1 MLAKGIVSNRQGGTQ
16 VNSSKALSSIL
27 FLLAVITTALFW
39 FMTDVVPSADAHG
52 TAITYTATF
61 TVQGHFEGGDPMA
74 NAEVSVF
81 TPDDPENAWEQGIAD
96 DEGRYTFTTVSDKPG
111 DWAVS
116 YRSAGH
122 GDIAYIPVGTG
133 VASPSGLSS
142 GLQRAVMAAAVIWGF
157 VGTALYFQARQKADS

>member
-1 MLAKGIVSNRQGGTQ
+1 M
-16 VNSSKALSSIL
+16 
-27 FLLAVITTALFW
+27 LLAVITTALFW
-39 FMTDVVPSADAHG
+39 FMTEVTPSANAHG

-61 TVQGHFEGGDPMA
+61 TVQGYFDSGEPMA

-81 TPDDPENAWEQGIAD
+81 TPEDPENAWEQGIAD
-96 DEGRYTFTTVSDKPG
+96 DEGRYTFTTVSDKTG

-133 VASPSGLSS
+133 AAASSSGALTG
-142 GLQRAVMAAAVIWGF
+142 GLQRAVMAIAVIWGF
-157 VGTALYFQARQKADS
+157 VGTALYFQARQKAAS

>member
-1 MLAKGIVSNRQGGTQ
+1 MESKRDAVFGNRYTVNGLLAKRG
-16 VNSSKALSSIL
+16 
-27 FLLAVITTALFW
+27 ALFCLIVALVTTLFW
-39 FMTDVVPSADAHG
+39 LVVEVVPAANAHG

-61 TVQGHFEGGDPMA
+61 TVQGTFDSGEPMA

-81 TPDDPENAWEQGIAD
+81 TPDDPENAWEQGLAD

-133 VASPSGLSS
+133 LATPGGLNS
-142 GLQRAVMAAAVIWGF
+142 GLQRAVMAVAVIWGF
-157 VGTALYFQARQKADS
+157 IGTALYFQSRSVSQ